1 MPLLHLLLFLVPLS
15 SVAKDLGELSANPY
29 QQNSTANPYERM
41 KLNIADQGVRRR
53 MVWPRPSR
61 ERPGRLDGIAAPAPG
76 FWLVRR
82 PD

>member
-1 MPLLHLLLFLVPLS
+1 MPLLHLLLLLVPLS
-15 SVAKDLGELSANPY
+15 ASAEDLGELSANPY

-53 MVWPRPSR
+53 MVWPRPTL

-76 FWLVRR
+76 FWPVRR